1 MRRRIWSPFLG
12 LEDSD
17 LNIFY
22 IFGQKKWL
30 KIYLG
35 GFVGA
40 ACWRAERE
48 DAREEREEEDW
59 GVKKHLNFNSCFVLA
74 SQNGHCT
81 RVFHMWQPNFTMSA
95 KFHKFGKISQYWK
108 SWNTCVL
115 LVYLCILEYLELGQF
130 RNFCDVSYFCPFSY
144 CLIIIPTHDHV
155 TIIT

>member
-40 ACWRAERE
+40 ACWRAERV

-59 GVKKHLNFNSCFVLA
+59 GVKRHLNFKSCFVLA

-81 RVFHMWQPNFTMSA
+81 RVFHMWQPNFTMST
-95 KFHKFGKISQYWK
+95 KFHNFDQVSQFDQMFTFFSLQISQCFNLVWGLV
-108 SWNTCVL
+108 TGIVL
-115 LVYLCILEYLELGQF
+115 TRSFPGLLIFIYLIVG
-130 RNFCDVSYFCPFSY
+130 VP
-144 CLIIIPTHDHV
+144 
-155 TIIT
+155 